1 MAYDKKIIMSPSQ
14 LRPGDI
20 IGEFVIGG
28 TEFGKSFWRG
38 TRDNPTLNAGEEK
51 EVGRFLITGRLIEQ
65 VTYPYYHSAGKQYG
79 EEVTDVIERSNVYFK
94 TIVIFSKPIAGSF
107 WNIEPGFRYLL
118 SEYEI
123 ANYNRW
129 KWIHRSDMDWGK
141 EWEEMV
147 QNGTQWDTQTW

>member
-1 MAYDKKIIMSPSQ
+1 
-14 LRPGDI
+14 
-20 IGEFVIGG
+20 
-28 TEFGKSFWRG
+28 
-38 TRDNPTLNAGEEK
+38 
-51 EVGRFLITGRLIEQ
+51 
-65 VTYPYYHSAGKQYG
+65 
-79 EEVTDVIERSNVYFK
+79 VYFK

-129 KWIHRSDMDWGK
+129 KWVYRSDMEWGK